1 MRDRKL
7 IAYAPVKSPRMSSRF
22 QLVELVDE
30 LVGDRLRD
38 GDVLVI
44 SSKFIAVSEGRVL
57 RLDSVK
63 CGEYAYSLSK
73 RYVMPAELC
82 ELIVRESDE
91 IVGGVVGFILAIKD
105 GLIAPNAGIDKSNV
119 EHGKVVLYP
128 RRPLDSA
135 SSIVEAMKFRHGLD
149 VGVVVSDS
157 RLMPTRKGTTGVA
170 LAATGLEAIV
180 DLRGRLDLFGNV
192 LRVTSQA
199 IADDLCSGAQLAMG
213 EADEGTPL
221 VVVRGL
227 KRTLIRNAR
236 YPSLSFSIRSDQCV
250 YMRSLGYSPR
260 RRVPL
265 AS

>member
-1 MRDRKL
+1 MR
-7 IAYAPVKSPRMSSRF
+7 SSF
-22 QLVELVDE
+22 HLVELIDG
-30 LVGDRLRD
+30 LIGDGLKD
-38 GDVLVI
+38 GDVLVV

-63 CGEYAYSLSK
+63 PGRYAYELSR
-73 RYVMPAELC
+73 RYAMSPELC
-82 ELIVRESDE
+82 ELIIRESDE
-91 IVGGVVGFILAIKD
+91 IIGGVVGFILAIKD
-105 GLIAPNAGIDKSNV
+105 GLITPNAGIDKSNI

-128 RRPLDSA
+128 MHSLDSA
-135 SSIVEAMKFRHGLD
+135 SSIVEAMKYRHGID
-149 VGVVVSDS
+149 IGVVVSDS

-170 LAATGLEAIV
+170 LAAAGLEAII
-180 DLRGRLDLFGNV
+180 DLRGKLDLFGNV

-227 KRTLIRNAR
+227 RRTLVRNAQ
-236 YPSLSFSIRSDQCV
+236 YSSLSFSISSDQCIFL
-250 YMRSLGYSPR
+250 RSLGYNSR
-260 RRVPL
+260 RLTPL

>member
-1 MRDRKL
+1 M
-7 IAYAPVKSPRMSSRF
+7 IVYAPVKSPRMSSRF
-22 QLVELVDE
+22 QLVNLIDE
-30 LVGDRLRD
+30 LVGERLRD

-63 CGEYAYSLSK
+63 YGKYADALSK
-73 RYVMPAELC
+73 RYAMPAELC
-82 ELIVRESDE
+82 ELILRESDE

-105 GLIAPNAGIDKSNV
+105 GLITPNAGIDKSNV

-135 SSIVEAMKFRHGLD
+135 STIVDAMKFRHGVD
-149 VGVVVSDS
+149 IGVVVSDS

-170 LAATGLEAIV
+170 LAAAGLEAIV

-221 VVVRGL
+221 V
-227 KRTLIRNAR
+227 LIRGVKPTLVRNVR
-236 YPSLSFSIRSDQCV
+236 YPSLSFSISSDQCV
-250 YMRSLGYSPR
+250 YMRSFGYSPK
-260 RRVPL
+260 RRVLP